1 METVSNGP
9 MTYDSGFPGLKT
21 NMDPKER
28 FYRHFESQATSL
40 QEEIANLGDIS
51 ASGGERQDA
60 TDRVLGGIS
69 RLTNEVSDASEYAP
83 PRDQMIYGQA
93 LKALR
98 EQLNIQTRSLGPKS
112 RFEFSPESKEAFIS
126 ATNRRLAAV
135 NADSDDDND
144 DDADSDIAV
153 QAETTDALG
162 NLPDVTTT
170 INNNS
175 TTTTTSNSRPGRDY
189 NAEMASEPGT
199 AIRKPSFSRSHGE
212 VDISGHRGMHIIL
225 PSAAGRVASA
235 GSVTR
240 LRGCVLDMSMSGALS
255 TSASASISVS
265 TSGSGAPGGGDAAAP
280 AAPAA
285 PFASLVIKDVTRSL
299 IVAGRVAGAA
309 HVTGVRDSVLV
320 LNARQVRMHECVG
333 VTVYLWCGSHPI
345 IEDCRGMRFAPLPGG
360 YLARGQQQQQQQQQQ
375 EEEGASGGGDVNQ
388 WDQVDDFNWLK
399 AEASPNW
406 ERLSGGKEAI
416 PEDFWTETV
425 KGGPLLGT
433 EDILRKAGI

>member
-1 METVSNGP
+1 
-9 MTYDSGFPGLKT
+9 
-21 NMDPKER
+21 MDPKEQ

-51 ASGGERQDA
+51 AAGGERKDA

-126 ATNRRLAAV
+126 ATNRGLAPTTAPP
-135 NADSDDDND
+135 NADA
-144 DDADSDIAV
+144 DADADAASDSDIAM
-153 QAETTDALG
+153 QTETTDALG
-162 NLPDVTTT
+162 NLPDFAHG
-170 INNNS
+170 NNHASS
-175 TTTTTSNSRPGRDY
+175 TMRDY
-189 NAEMASEPGT
+189 NAEMARETGT
-199 AIRKPSFSRSHGE
+199 GIRKPSFSRSRE
-212 VDISGHRGMHIIL
+212 VDISGHAGMHIIL
-225 PSAAGRVASA
+225 PATARRATSS

-240 LRGCVLDMSMSGALS
+240 LRRCVLDMS
-255 TSASASISVS
+255 
-265 TSGSGAPGGGDAAAP
+265 AP
-280 AAPAA
+280 AAEGGAA
-285 PFASLVIKDVTRSL
+285 PFASLAVKDVAGSL
-299 IVAGRVAGAA
+299 VVAGQVAGAA

-320 LNARQVRMHECVG
+320 VNARQVRMHECDN

-345 IEDCRGMRFAPLPGG
+345 IEDCRGIRFAPLPRN
-360 YLARGQQQQQQQQQQ
+360 YLAPGQ
-375 EEEGASGGGDVNQ
+375 EGGAENQ

-406 ERLSGGKEAI
+406 EKLEEENSVI
-416 PEDFWTETV
+416 PRDFWTGTV